1 MSSSDNFA
9 AAAQALAAA
18 LSATTTDPADAIRLL
33 QSLGA
38 YVAPGATPASPI
50 GISMATMQAATGDLF
65 RRAAVVA
72 LARASASYQPAS
84 ANDAAAIRATV
95 CGALDAEIT
104 VAADQ
109 HADAT
114 YNALRTLRAA
124 VSADL
129 TRRGAGLPSV
139 TAISTPAPL
148 PALVLAQRNYGDP
161 DRADDLVTQ
170 SNCIHPAFMPLKFS
184 ALSQ

>member
-18 LSATTTDPADAIRLL
+18 VASTTSDPADAIRLL
-33 QSLGA
+33 QALGA
-38 YVAPGATPASPI
+38 YVTSGTTPASPI
-50 GISMATMQAATGDLF
+50 GVSMATMQVATGDLF

-84 ANDAAAIRATV
+84 ANDAAAVRATV
-95 CGALDAEIT
+95 CGALDAEIII
-104 VAADQ
+104 AADQ

-114 YNALRTLRAA
+114 YNALRVLRAA

-129 TRRGAGLPSV
+129 TKRGAGLPTIATFTTQAS
-139 TAISTPAPL
+139 L
-148 PALVLAQRNYGDP
+148 PALALAQRNYRDAA
-161 DRADDLVTQ
+161 RADDLVTQ
-170 SNCIHPAFMPLKFS
+170 SNCVHPAFMPLKFS